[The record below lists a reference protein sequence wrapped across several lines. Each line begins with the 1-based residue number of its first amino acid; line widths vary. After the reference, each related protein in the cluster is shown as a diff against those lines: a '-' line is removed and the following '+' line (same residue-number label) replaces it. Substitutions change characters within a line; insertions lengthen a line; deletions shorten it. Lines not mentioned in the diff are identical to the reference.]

1 MNNKKLPLIT
11 LLLMFLV
18 PSLGAQISSGTI
30 DYNERYYFE
39 MGDWVS
45 KERKEEIKKQMA
57 DGEFDRVGRVTF
69 NEEAFSYQQLPV
81 ENTGGGGRGSWWMM
95 RNQENPDIYY
105 TNLQDSTVTDRRRV
119 MDRAFIMQD
128 KWIAPEWNIAK
139 ADISMREIPLP
150 TKLATAIS
158 IEGDT
163 LTAYY
168 TPSIPVSVGPR
179 GYGGLPGAI
188 VYLKVANEGRYTEYK
203 MLTMQPSG
211 EALEIERPADEQVV
225 TREKFE
231 KEMARAREMAE
242 RRRRSWRRGR
252 N

>member
-1 MNNKKLPLIT
+1 
-11 LLLMFLV
+11 
-18 PSLGAQISSGTI
+18 
-30 DYNERYYFE
+30 
-39 MGDWVS
+39 
-45 KERKEEIKKQMA
+45 
-57 DGEFDRVGRVTF
+57 
-69 NEEAFSYQQLPV
+69 
-81 ENTGGGGRGSWWMM
+81 
-95 RNQENPDIYY
+95 
-105 TNLQDSTVTDRRRV
+105 